1 MANKKDKDSKVEFL
15 KVVYF
20 DEDAAQD
27 YIDITNGGRLDWTTE
42 ENKEKIA
49 KIIAEIDAKAQ
60 HQTLTW
66 LLPKNSLRHRASSK
80 NLSRNS

>member
-27 YIDITNGGRLDWTTE
+27 YMSGSG
-42 ENKEKIA
+42 
-49 KIIAEIDAKAQ
+49 
-60 HQTLTW
+60 
-66 LLPKNSLRHRASSK
+66 HRRRYS
-80 NLSRNS
+80 

>member
-1 MANKKDKDSKVEFL
+1 MVNENGKDDKVEFL

-49 KIIAEIDAKAQ
+49 KIIAEIDAKAKGD
-60 HQTLTW
+60 LIF
-66 LLPKNSLRHRASSK
+66 LM
-80 NLSRNS
+80 